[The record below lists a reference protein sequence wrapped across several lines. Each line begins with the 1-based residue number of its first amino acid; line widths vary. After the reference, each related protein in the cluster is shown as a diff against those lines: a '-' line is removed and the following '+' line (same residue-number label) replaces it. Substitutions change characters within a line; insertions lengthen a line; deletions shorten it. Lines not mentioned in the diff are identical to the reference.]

1 MNSILESIEYNIVYI
16 ILAAICLMLVVG
28 IIYALIHYLY
38 INNKFNG
45 KLSIITS
52 EYVLSE
58 VNGERVQVLSEN
70 KRNINN
76 TSNYI
81 QPYLS
86 NAERLAV
93 KQGLTFDQKYTLLL
107 LLSQS
112 INALSKNV
120 HLFTQPDFYTQPIT
134 NLIIN
139 NTWYLPVIKFAKY
152 VYNVPGIT
160 SEVINNAII
169 DQYGS
174 LSSPALYASHSGLTY
189 YLPLEF
195 DPAIELYVK
204 NRKYLDSIVT

>member
-1 MNSILESIEYNIVYI
+1 MNAILEFIENYILYI
-16 ILAAICLMLVVG
+16 ILAGICLILVIG
-28 IIYALIHYLY
+28 IIYSLMRYLY
-38 INNKFNG
+38 INNNFNG
-45 KLSIITS
+45 KLPIIKA

-58 VNGERVQVLSEN
+58 VNGEYNTHVASVLSEKN
-70 KRNINN
+70 NIN
-76 TSNYI
+76 NYI

-86 NAERLAV
+86 NAERLVV
-93 KQGLTFDQKYTLLL
+93 KKGLTFDQKYTLLL

-120 HLFTQPDFYTQPIT
+120 HLFTNPKFYTQPIT
-134 NLIIN
+134 DLIIN

-152 VYNVPGIT
+152 TYNVQGIT

-174 LSSPALYASHSGLTY
+174 LASPSLYASYSGITY

-195 DPAIELYVK
+195 DPAIELYLQ
-204 NRKYLDSIVT
+204 NRKYLDSIIT

>member
-1 MNSILESIEYNIVYI
+1 MSSLFESIEYNIVYI
-16 ILAAICLMLVVG
+16 ILTCICLILV
-28 IIYALIHYLY
+28 ISMIYALIHYLY
-38 INNKFNG
+38 INNSLNG
-45 KLSIITS
+45 KLPIITQ

-58 VNGERVQVLSEN
+58 VNGERVHVLSEN
-70 KRNINN
+70 NN
-76 TSNYI
+76 YTSNYI

-93 KQGLTFDQKYTLLL
+93 KKGLTFDQKYTLLL

-112 INALSKNV
+112 ISALSKNV
-120 HLFTQPDFYTQPIT
+120 HVFTQSNFYTQPIT
-134 NLIIN
+134 DLIIN
-139 NTWYLPVIKFAKY
+139 NTWYLPVMKFAKY
-152 VYNVPGIT
+152 TYNVPGIT